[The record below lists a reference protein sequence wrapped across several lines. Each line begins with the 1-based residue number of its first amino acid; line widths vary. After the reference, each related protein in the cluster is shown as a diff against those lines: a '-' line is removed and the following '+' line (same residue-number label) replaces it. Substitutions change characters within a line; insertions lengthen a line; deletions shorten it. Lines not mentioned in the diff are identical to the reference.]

1 MSTFQVRDSI
11 VEAIVKAP
19 EVIRIQLSVCIS
31 MIIKHDFPHNWPQV
45 VDQIYNYLQT
55 EADNWPGALTCL
67 YQLVK
72 NYEYKKVEDRAPL
85 NDAMNLL
92 LPLIY
97 KIIASYIPD
106 QTAKMTEVKKA
117 ILKIYYALTQYI
129 LPLDLI
135 PQPFFEQWMLVLKQ
149 IVELDIPAEAVP
161 EDIDDEDKPSLI
173 WWKQKKWA
181 LHTLT
186 RLFDRYG
193 SPGNVSKEYKD
204 FSEWYLKTFSSAI
217 LASILKVLDAYRQ
230 PGVYVSPRV
239 MQLALNYVNTG
250 VSHALTWKLIKPHIL
265 VIGYFSHY

>member
-1 MSTFQVRDSI
+1 
-11 VEAIVKAP
+11 
-19 EVIRIQLSVCIS
+19 
-31 MIIKHDFPHNWPQV
+31 MIIKHDFPHNWSTV
-45 VDQIYNYLQT
+45 VDKISVYLDAP
-55 EADNWPGALTCL
+55 EPDNWPGALACL

-72 NYEYKKVEDRAPL
+72 NYEYKKLEDRAPL

-92 LPLIY
+92 LPMIY

-106 QTAKMTEVKKA
+106 QTARMTEVKKA

-135 PQPFFEQWMLVLKQ
+135 NQAFFEQWMLVLKQ

-193 SPGNVSKEYKD
+193 SPGNVSKEYKE

-217 LASILKVLDAYRQ
+217 LTSILKVLDAYRR
-230 PGVYVSPRV
+230 GVYVSPRV

-265 VIGYFSHY
+265 VRPFQSLF